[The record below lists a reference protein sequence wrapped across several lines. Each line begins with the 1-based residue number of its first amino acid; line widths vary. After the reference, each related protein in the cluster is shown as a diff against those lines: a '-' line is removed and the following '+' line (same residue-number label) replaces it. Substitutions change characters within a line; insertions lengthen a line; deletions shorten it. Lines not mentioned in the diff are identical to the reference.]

1 MRSSAGVLVG
11 VVLLVGILGG
21 CGGSEDPTE
30 NAPATAPEHTIAQPP
45 VLTPQE
51 KAEARAKR
59 KAAVAAETARLKK
72 QRALAAERRA
82 KAAKVQREKV
92 ERMEAQEKA
101 RGGWSGV
108 DGDNYE
114 IAKASCGA
122 FPKEQLAS
130 EYGLSSSAD
139 EFEIAE
145 AYSHEY
151 VGRFQQAN
159 FEGCLAGMGIE

>member
-1 MRSSAGVLVG
+1 MRVPAGVLAG
-11 VVLLVGILGG
+11 LALLVGVLGG
-21 CGGSEDPTE
+21 CGGSEDSTE
-30 NAPATAPEHTIAQPP
+30 PASAPAPEPTTTRP
-45 VLTPQE
+45 VPTPQE
-51 KAEARAKR
+51 RAEAKAKA
-59 KAAVAAETARLKK
+59 KVAARAEAARLKE
-72 QRALAAERRA
+72 RRELAAERRA
-82 KAAKVQREKV
+82 KAARKQRERVKRV
-92 ERMEAQEKA
+92 EAQEKA
-101 RGGWSGV
+101 RGGWTGV

-114 IAKASCGA
+114 IAKAACGA
-122 FPKEQLAS
+122 FSKEELAS

>member
-1 MRSSAGVLVG
+1 MRSSVGVLVG
-11 VVLLVGILGG
+11 VALLVGTVGG
-21 CGGSEDPTE
+21 CGGSDDTSEK
-30 NAPATAPEHTIAQPP
+30 APAIAPDQTIAQPP

-51 KAEARAKR
+51 KAEARVKR
-59 KAAVAAETARLKK
+59 KAAAAAEAARLKK
-72 QRALAAERRA
+72 QRTLAAERRA
-82 KAAKVQREKV
+82 KAAKEQREKV
-92 ERMEAQEKA
+92 KRMEAQEKA

-145 AYSHEY
+145 AYSHEF